1 MTPSTSKS
9 LFRLVPGLVLASTLA
24 LPSSAFAVQS
34 TFDAGLDG
42 WTSTSGVTW
51 SSNGGN
57 SGGYLRFADTGPADG
72 GQILAPSSF
81 LGDWLALYGTTG
93 SISIDYEVIQAGTF
107 QPFTMAVYI
116 TGTGGKIGLGFAPWD
131 AFGSSFGWTTFSRTF
146 VPANW
151 VVLSGTFSGALSN
164 VTELRISMSSAT
176 SADEITGI
184 DNVIVKAAP
193 PTGVPEPGTLAL
205 LGLGLAG
212 LGLSRR
218 RKA

>member
-1 MTPSTSKS
+1 
-9 LFRLVPGLVLASTLA
+9 
-24 LPSSAFAVQS
+24 
-34 TFDAGLDG
+34 
-42 WTSTSGVTW
+42 VTW
-51 SSNGGN
+51 SSSGGN
-57 SGGYLRFADTGPADG
+57 PGGYLQFGDTGPADG

-81 LGDWLALYGTTG
+81 LGDWLTLYGADG
-93 SISIDYEVIQAGTF
+93 SISIDYEVIRPGTF

-116 TGTGGKIGLGFAPWD
+116 TGSGGKIGVGFAPWE
-131 AFGSSFGWTTFSRTF
+131 AFGSPIGWTTFSRTF

-151 VVLSGTFSGALSN
+151 VLLSGTFSGALSN

-184 DNVIVKAAP
+184 DNVIVRAAP

-212 LGLSRR
+212 LGVLGR
-218 RKA
+218 RKAH